1 MSRDSF
7 ERRIDKRHAVN
18 AAENAGNIADSMS
31 VRKQLMQRVQ
41 SGEITLLDAQKEL
54 KKIKRNAKRDGKV
67 TRQQAWS
74 RG

>member
-18 AAENAGNIADSMS
+18 DAESAGNIADSMS
-31 VRKQLMQRVQ
+31 VRKELMQRVK

-54 KKIKRNAKRDGKV
+54 KNIKRNAKRDGKV

>member
-1 MSRDSF
+1 MNRDSF
-7 ERRIDKRHAVN
+7 ERKIDKRNAVN
-18 AAENAGNIADSMS
+18 SAESAGNIADSMS
-31 VRKQLMQRVQ
+31 IRKELMERVT

-54 KKIKRNAKRDGKV
+54 KQIKRNAKRDGKI